1 MDCLKTVDIIG
12 IACLWVFAASAS
24 PAGGDVSGRN
34 LPSKGLVAMWSGQG
48 NAADSAG
55 ENHGRASGGVK
66 YAPGIS
72 GLAFKLDGKG
82 AHINIGSPAALQIT
96 GDQTIAMWL
105 KPERL
110 GVRRNPIAKAY
121 GGEMT
126 ITLEID
132 GGLTYFYGTHGR
144 NAHPYDHFLL
154 SGNVVKIGRWTH
166 VAVVR
171 DFKTHKLR
179 WYINGILKL
188 TRDARYDKA
197 RASNLPLYIGRG
209 YLNTYCGLIDEVCI
223 WNRALSE
230 TDIGAV
236 VASAPQ
242 AAPVILRNAK
252 LDNIRLLDGSVLFGT
267 FQNQD
272 WSITTLYGKFK
283 VPADRVVGL
292 ASRIITPAATSQP
305 VATDVRMLLVDGQV
319 LVGRITEPHIQLKLT
334 GGHMLKIP
342 LDQTRQCAYRIS
354 AKKPAGAGEARK
366 ADAKFPATVVL
377 SSGDHLVWNCSGTR
391 IRFKSLYGPL
401 DIRAE
406 IVSSIAPAGSNMWR
420 VSLKDSS
427 LIQGT
432 MASGELKLKLELGK
446 EISIPSRNIM
456 HLTMSGAITKPTD
469 STAVLLRGGDFLVG
483 RLSDK
488 VLIVRTAYGT
498 VNIPTADVWAIES
511 PANGAAKLTMQNL
524 TVLRGQLMDK
534 TLDVVLA
541 SGLKL
546 SVRADRIISVTAPR
560 KLPTEIVRKIEALI
574 KELGDTSATKRKAA
588 VKKLV
593 AMGKGVIVVLKRH
606 SNSKNATIRKGVKE
620 VIGALEGTHLILVK
634 PEIIIQD
641 EVELDILRN

>member
-1 MDCLKTVDIIG
+1 MDCLKAVGIIG
-12 IACLWVFAASAS
+12 IACLWAFVASVS
-24 PAGGDVSGRN
+24 PAGGGVSERN

-48 NAADSAG
+48 NAADSADK
-55 ENHGRASGGVK
+55 NHGRAVGPVK
-66 YAPGIS
+66 YAPGIL

-110 GVRRNPIAKAY
+110 GARQNPIAKAY

-132 GGLTYFYGTHGR
+132 GGLTYFYGTHGQ

-171 DFKTHKLR
+171 DFKARKLR

-188 TRDARYDKA
+188 TRDAKYDKA
-197 RASNLPLYIGRG
+197 KASNLPLYIGKG
-209 YLNTYCGLIDEVCI
+209 YLNNYCGLIDEVCI

-236 VASAPQ
+236 VASVPQ
-242 AAPVILRNAK
+242 AAPVVPRNAK

-272 WSITTLYGKFK
+272 WPITTVYGEFK

-292 ASRIITPAATSQP
+292 ASRIIAPGATSRP
-305 VATDVRMLLVDGQV
+305 VTTDVRMLLVDGQV
-319 LVGRITEPHIQLKLT
+319 LVGRLTEPHMQLRLT
-334 GGHMLKIP
+334 GGQILKIP
-342 LDQTRQCAYRIS
+342 LDQTRQCGYRIS
-354 AKKPAGAGEARK
+354 AKKPANAGEVRK
-366 ADAKFPATVVL
+366 ADAKFPATAVL
-377 SSGDHLVWNCSGTR
+377 SSGDHLAWNGSGTR

-401 DIRAE
+401 DLRAE
-406 IVSSIAPAGSNMWR
+406 VVSSIAPAGSNMWH
-420 VSLKDSS
+420 VNLKDSS

-432 MASGELKLKLELGK
+432 PASGELKLKLELGK
-446 EISIPSRNIM
+446 EISVPSRNIM
-456 HLTMSGAITKPTD
+456 YLTMPGAITKPTD
-469 STAVLLRGGDFLVG
+469 STAVLLNHGDLLVG

-498 VNIPTADVWAIES
+498 VNIPAADVWTIES
-511 PANGAAKLTMQNL
+511 LANGTSKLTMQNL

-534 TLDVVLA
+534 SLDVVLA

-546 SVRADRIISVTAPR
+546 SVRTDRIVSVTASR
-560 KLPTEIVRKIEALI
+560 KLPTETVRKIETLI
-574 KELGDTSATKRKAA
+574 KELGDTSAAKRKAA

-593 AMGKGVIVVLKRH
+593 AMGTGILVVLKRH
-606 SNSKNATIRKGVKE
+606 SNSKNATISKGVKE
-620 VIGALEGTHLILVK
+620 VIGTLEGTHLILVK
-634 PEIIIQD
+634 PEIIIH
-641 EVELDILRN
+641 EELDILHD